1 MRQRFIT
8 TTELAIIE
16 AAYGWRNA
24 SKIGDETG
32 RMVWIDSLADAVDS
46 DKAFMMSGLRRRA
59 RTPEPPQ
66 GEAGA

>member
-16 AAYGWRNA
+16 AAHGWRNA

-46 DKAFMMSGLRRRA
+46 DKRRRA

-66 GEAGA
+66 GEGV